1 MFRAINN
8 LSHLAIPST
17 GALASFLALA
27 KVAGC
32 VESSIEVDA
41 FKESSNGS
49 CVLGRSG
56 PGRGRGLFTSHQVP
70 AREQILVERAALDTF
85 ADAGSIA
92 SVFEH
97 PGTEPIWGL
106 VTNFILLQKASS
118 DGDFHA
124 KQRLKSLETFYRHAS
139 MSQKE
144 KKVYLGLAQRLCS
157 AVRADFAEAVNEQV
171 IADLLA
177 VVKAD
182 AHTVRGSRSS
192 AVGEGVGLFPWLHL
206 ANHSCAPNAFF
217 KASLDESSSSGEAEN
232 VPVFSDSTPTCDYNV
247 CVRKVKSP
255 KASRQSPAVMK
266 LYTFKPM
273 EANEEV
279 CISYVDGRVLLMP
292 VASRREVLRRGFGFH
307 CLCERCLSEE

>member
-217 KASLDESSSSGEAEN
+217 KASLDESSSSGE
-232 VPVFSDSTPTCDYNV
+232 
-247 CVRKVKSP
+247 VKSP